1 MEKTLFRDM
10 DVGIRHGLVK
20 LQKRKTNSKVFR
32 SFSPQR
38 KPAPPLFPNPVHHQG
53 SIKSNTNL
61 LNSGPS
67 KTIENHSVI
76 SLDKMTVEQLLM
88 NYRNN
93 DNIQVS
99 LRDSKKKIIH
109 KRKAQSFYKKFD
121 THEVLAIYGV
131 EPKKKVVSDVPQH
144 SKFMKDR
151 SDKNIDKYLEMLK
164 EKSKVLMEKIQK
176 SYKTN

>member
-1 MEKTLFRDM
+1 MEKSLFRDL
-10 DVGIRHGLVK
+10 DIGIRHGVVK
-20 LQKRKTNSKVFR
+20 LQKRKTHSKIFR

-38 KPAPPLFPNPVHHQG
+38 KPAPPSFPNPVYQQG
-53 SIKSNTNL
+53 SIKSITNL

-67 KTIENHSVI
+67 KTIEHHSI
-76 SLDKMTVEQLLM
+76 KSLDKMTVEQLLT

-93 DNIQVS
+93 DKVQES

-131 EPKKKVVSDVPQH
+131 EPRKKTTSDVPQQN
-144 SKFMKDR
+144 KFIKDR

-164 EKSKVLMEKIQK
+164 QKSKVLMEKIQK